1 MSVAR
6 VTEISAGSSRGFEDA
21 VRSGLERAGQTLRNV
36 RGAWIKDQEVT
47 VDANGKISE
56 YRVHMMVTFVL
67 EDAVA
72 STNGAGRGRAVAPAP
87 AAGRPRAAGA
97 RRVASRR

>member
-6 VTEISAGSSRGFEDA
+6 VTELSSGSPKGFEDA
-21 VRSGLERAGQTLRNV
+21 IRAGLERANKTLRNV

-47 VDANGKISE
+47 LDGNGKISE

-67 EDAVA
+67 EDTVT
-72 STNGAGRGRAVAPAP
+72 STNGATRGRAISPAVAA
-87 AAGRPRAAGA
+87 RPRGAAAKG
-97 RRVASRR
+97 RTSRR

>member
-6 VTEISAGSSRGFEDA
+6 VTEISAGSPRGFEDA
-21 VRSGLERAGQTLRNV
+21 IRSGLERAGQTLRNV
-36 RGAWIKDQEVT
+36 RGAWVKDQEVT

-67 EDAVA
+67 EDVA
-72 STNGAGRGRAVAPAP
+72 PSTNGAGRGRAVAPA
-87 AAGRPRAAGA
+87 ATRTRAAGT